1 MRYSKSKKIT
11 IAIISFVCIL
21 FVGFIIYKGIADSM
35 KISNNAE
42 PTKSKSDALA
52 SISKITKK
60 VTKKKDTKKETKKE
74 ENKVTKSAK
83 DEKVKVVGKK
93 SDTKKEE
100 TKEDDGFTDE
110 RDDGLV
116 GTYTITSLK
125 IGDKK
130 YTSSEIKK
138 LKDNGYSLELEMNKD
153 GTANVSVLYI
163 NKLYAYDNDCFQDG
177 TDRIEYTKKG
187 SKLKIKIDDAEM
199 VFKKN

>member
-11 IAIISFVCIL
+11 IAIISFVCVL

-35 KISNNAE
+35 KISDGAE
-42 PTKSKSDALA
+42 PTKSKSDVFA
-52 SISKITKK
+52 SVSKITKK

-83 DEKVKVVGKK
+83 DEKIKVVSKK
-93 SDTKKEE
+93 SVTKKEE
-100 TKEDDGFTDE
+100 PQDDGFTDE
-110 RDDGLV
+110 RDE
-116 GTYTITSLK
+116 

-130 YTSSEIKK
+130 YTNSEIKK

>member
-35 KISNNAE
+35 KISDNVE
-42 PTKSKSDALA
+42 PTKSKSDVFA
-52 SISKITKK
+52 SVSKLTKK
-60 VTKKKDTKKETKKE
+60 ITKKKDTKKV
-74 ENKVTKSAK
+74 ENKVTKSVK

-130 YTSSEIKK
+130 YTNSEIKK

-177 TDRIEYTKKG
+177 TNRIEYTKKG
-187 SKLKIKIDDAEM
+187 SKLKIKIDDAEL